1 MGLRGVFSFPHPVN
15 EVAARTVATGVV
27 GLAALTVTTRQRWLL
42 LPLAYGFVARVLAG
56 PTLSP
61 LGQVA
66 TRVVTPRLPAEPK
79 WVAGPPKRFA
89 QGIGAAFSLTAAAL
103 AFGFGRERAAF
114 GLVGVLGL
122 FAALES
128 AFGFCLGC
136 RVFAVLM
143 RLGIIP
149 EEVCADCNNIWARA
163 GRGPGA

>member
-1 MGLRGVFSFPHPVN
+1 
-15 EVAARTVATGVV
+15 
-27 GLAALTVTTRQRWLL
+27 
-42 LPLAYGFVARVLAG
+42 
-56 PTLSP
+56 
-61 LGQVA
+61 
-66 TRVVTPRLPAEPK
+66 VTPRLPAEPK

-89 QGIGAAFSLTAAAL
+89 QGIGAAFSLAATTL

-149 EEVCADCNNIWARA
+149 GEVCADCNNIWARA
-163 GRGPGA
+163 GRSTNDE